1 MPVDA
6 AIIGP
11 ATLSITQAIGSFST
25 FLPRLSDIRKED
37 GTNPEFVNDVR
48 VGEIAAVAVTVGVG
62 AIVSSLTGSPVPA
75 VVAVVV
81 AIGLVMLYEATLN
94 TTPKEKT
101 A

>member
-1 MPVDA
+1 MAVDPG
-6 AIIGP
+6 IIGP

-25 FLPRLSDIRKED
+25 FLPSLADIRKED
-37 GTNPEFVNDVR
+37 GSNPELINDVR
-48 VGEIAAVAVTVGVG
+48 VGEVAAVAVTVGVG

-81 AIGLVMLYEATLN
+81 ALGLVLMYEATLN
-94 TTPKEKT
+94 TTPKEKS